1 MSTMW
6 LERLE
11 REMKLRGAVILFG
24 NTNDIIYNAQKAGR
38 YTSVVECVRDLAF
51 KSGYE
56 RVIMWNR
63 AEGGSMQ
70 DKGADSPSLLPD
82 MEHEEKPAEEQNGS
96 QYFTDDESVDQ
107 KTENTHK
114 YEKPAEF
121 FPFLRSCLGDKNG
134 GVAAIVDY
142 SDYLFGDGRSLSEEE
157 RNNIT
162 NMMIAISKSQ
172 DYGINFVRKDHI
184 GNLLILVTK
193 STGAIPPSVYVDNP
207 LVTTINV
214 PFPARD
220 EREAYVEKE
229 RNILKLSPGI
239 EQDNV
244 KDDFI
249 DALDGFSLKNI
260 AQIIKLSNQ
269 AEKPMNFEKLINL
282 YRYGEKKSPWEE
294 LSYEKL
300 KQAEEVLSARVKGQ
314 EAAVKK
320 VRDVII
326 RAYTGFAGLQHS
338 AKQKKPKGALFFVGP
353 TGVGKTE
360 LAKALAEFVFGDES
374 AYRRFDMSEY
384 AQEQSDQRLVGAPPG
399 YVGYE
404 KGGELTNAVKEKPF
418 CVLLFDEIEKA
429 HGRIMDKFLQ
439 ILEDGRL
446 TDGKGETVYFSET
459 FIIFTSNI
467 GVAEADIAKSAE
479 ETKKYFIE
487 KVRDHFVNELKRPEI
502 LNRIGDANI
511 VPFNFIQN
519 DEVLVAIGKSKFKPI
534 RDFIKECYKAD
545 IRFDDEEETFK
556 ALSRAVNKNNG
567 GRGMLNAME
576 QELINPLSD
585 FVFEE
590 KEKLERGGRM
600 ISVHLKPFSD
610 GTFTLYFDLD

>member
-1 MSTMW
+1 MSDMW
-6 LERLE
+6 LDRLE
-11 REMKLRGAVILFG
+11 REMKLRGAVILSG
-24 NTNDIIYNAQKAGR
+24 NTNDIILNPQRNGQ
-38 YTSVVECVRDLAF
+38 YTSVVDCVRDIAF
-51 KSGYE
+51 KNGYE

-63 AEGGSMQ
+63 AEGGSSWER
-70 DKGADSPSLLPD
+70 GASSPSGLEGIKVDEPEGGTDYD
-82 MEHEEKPAEEQNGS
+82 MGFGNEVQQS
-96 QYFTDDESVDQ
+96 
-107 KTENTHK
+107 NTNK
-114 YEKPAEF
+114 YADPKEF
-121 FPFLRSCLGDKNG
+121 FPQLRSWLGKKSG
-134 GVAAIVDY
+134 GTAAIVDY
-142 SDYLFGDGRSLSEEE
+142 SDYLFGDGRSLSDEE

-162 NMMIAISKSQ
+162 NMMIAIVKSQ
-172 DYGINFVRKDHI
+172 DYGLNFVRDN
-184 GNLLILVTK
+184 GNLLVLIAKNSAML
-193 STGAIPPSVYVDNP
+193 PPSVYVDNP
-207 LVTTINV
+207 LVATINV
-214 PFPARD
+214 PLPARD
-220 EREAYVEKE
+220 ERAKYVDKDM
-229 RNILKLSPGI
+229 NLLKLSPGI
-239 EQDNV
+239 EDKTV
-244 KDDFI
+244 KDNFI
-249 DALDGFSLKNI
+249 DALDGFSLINI

-269 AEKPMNFEKLINL
+269 MPERMNFEKLINL

-300 KQAEEVLSARVKGQ
+300 KTAKETLGKRVKGQ
-314 EAAVKK
+314 DEAVQK

-360 LAKALAEFVFGDES
+360 LAKSLAEFVFGDES

-384 AQEQSDQRLVGAPPG
+384 AHEQSDQRLVGAPPG

-467 GVAEADIAKSAE
+467 GAAGADIAWNAE
-479 ETKKYFIE
+479 QTRQYFISE
-487 KVRDHFVNELKRPEI
+487 VKKHFVETLKRPEI

-519 DEVLVAIGKSKFKPI
+519 DEVLVAIGKSKFTPI
-534 RDFIKECYKAD
+534 KSFIKERYKAD
-545 IRFDDEEETFK
+545 IRFDDEEAVFA
-556 ALSRAVNKNNG
+556 ALGRSVNKANG

-576 QELINPLSD
+576 QKLINPLSD
-585 FVFEE
+585 FVFEKME
-590 KEKLERGGRM
+590 SLMRGGRT
-600 ISVHLKPFSD
+600 IQVDIDKTPSGEVELDFHLD
-610 GTFTLYFDLD
+610 

>member
-1 MSTMW
+1 MSDMW

-24 NTNDIIYNAQKAGR
+24 NTNDIILNPQKAGQ
-38 YTSVVECVRDLAF
+38 YTSVVDCVRDIAF

-56 RVIMWNR
+56 RVIIWNR
-63 AEGGSMQ
+63 AEGGISWER
-70 DKGADSPSLLPD
+70 GASYSSGLEGTEVEEPEGGDEYNMGSGGD
-82 MEHEEKPAEEQNGS
+82 EHRAGTK
-96 QYFTDDESVDQ
+96 
-107 KTENTHK
+107 K
-114 YEKPAEF
+114 YADPKEF
-121 FPFLRSCLGDKNG
+121 FPWLRSLLENKSG
-134 GVAAIVDY
+134 GTAAIVDY
-142 SDYLFGDGRSLSEEE
+142 SDYLFGDGRSLSDEE

-162 NMMIAISKSQ
+162 NMMIAIAKSQ
-172 DYGINFVRKDHI
+172 DYGLNFVENN
-184 GNLLILVTK
+184 GNLLVLIAKTTAML
-193 STGAIPPSVYVDNP
+193 PPSVYVDNP
-207 LVTTINV
+207 LVATINV
-214 PFPARD
+214 PLPARD
-220 EREAYVEKE
+220 ERAKYVDKDI
-229 RNILKLSPGI
+229 NLLKLSPGI
-239 EQDNV
+239 EDKSV
-244 KDDFI
+244 KDNFI

-269 AEKPMNFEKLINL
+269 APERMNFEKLINL

-300 KQAEEVLSARVKGQ
+300 KTAKETLGQRVKGQ
-314 EAAVKK
+314 DEAVQK

-360 LAKALAEFVFGDES
+360 LAKSLAEFIFGDES

-384 AQEQSDQRLVGAPPG
+384 AHEQSDQRLVGAPPG

-467 GVAEADIAKSAE
+467 GAAGADIALNAE
-479 ETKKYFIE
+479 QTRQYFISE
-487 KVRDHFVNELKRPEI
+487 VKKHFVETLKRPEI

-519 DEVLVAIGKSKFKPI
+519 DEVLVAIGKSKFAPI
-534 RDFIKECYKAD
+534 KSFIKERYKAD
-545 IRFDDEEETFK
+545 IRFNDEEAVFAALERSADK
-556 ALSRAVNKNNG
+556 ANG
-567 GRGMLNAME
+567 GRGMLNVME
-576 QELINPLSD
+576 QKLINPLSD
-585 FVFEE
+585 FVFEKME
-590 KEKLERGGRM
+590 SLARGGRK
-600 ISVHLKPFSD
+600 IQVDIDETPSGEVELDFHLD
-610 GTFTLYFDLD
+610 

>member
-1 MSTMW
+1 MW
-6 LERLE
+6 LDRLE
-11 REMKLRGAVILFG
+11 REMKLRGAVILSG
-24 NTNDIIYNAQKAGR
+24 NTNDIILNPQKAGQ
-38 YTSVVECVRDLAF
+38 YTSVVDCVRDIAF

-63 AEGGSMQ
+63 AEGGSSWER
-70 DKGADSPSLLPD
+70 GASSPTGLEGMKVD
-82 MEHEEKPAEEQNGS
+82 EAEGGKEYDIGVKLSNNNKKYSDPKDFFVQLR
-96 QYFTDDESVDQ
+96 TWL
-107 KTENTHK
+107 ENK
-114 YEKPAEF
+114 
-121 FPFLRSCLGDKNG
+121 SG
-134 GVAAIVDY
+134 GTAAIVDY
-142 SDYLFGDGRSLSEEE
+142 SDYLFGDGRSLSDEE

-172 DYGINFVRKDHI
+172 DYGLNFVSDN
-184 GNLLILVTK
+184 GNLLVLIAKTTAML
-193 STGAIPPSVYVDNP
+193 PPSVYVDNP
-207 LVTTINV
+207 LVATINV
-214 PFPARD
+214 PMPARD
-220 EREAYVEKE
+220 ERAKYVEKDI
-229 RNILKLSPGI
+229 NLLKLSPGI
-239 EQDNV
+239 EDKAV
-244 KDDFI
+244 KDNFI

-269 AEKPMNFEKLINL
+269 TPERMNFEKLINL

-294 LSYEKL
+294 LSAEKL
-300 KQAEEVLSARVKGQ
+300 KTATEVLGQRVKGQ
-314 EAAVKK
+314 DEAVQK

-360 LAKALAEFVFGDES
+360 LAKSLAEFVFGDES

-384 AQEQSDQRLVGAPPG
+384 AHEQSDQRLVGAPPG

-404 KGGELTNAVKEKPF
+404 KGGELTNAVKERPF

-467 GVAEADIAKSAE
+467 GAADAEIEWDAE
-479 ETKKYFIE
+479 QTRRHFID
-487 KVRDHFVNELKRPEI
+487 KVTDHFVKELKRPEI
-502 LNRIGDANI
+502 LNRIGEANI

-519 DEVLVAIGKSKFKPI
+519 DDVLVAIGKSKFKPI
-534 RDFIKECYKAD
+534 RDFIKERYKAE
-545 IRFDDEEETFK
+545 IRFDDEEEAFA
-556 ALSRAVNKNNG
+556 ALGSGANKKNG

-576 QELINPLSD
+576 QKLINPLSD
-585 FVFEE
+585 FVFEKME
-590 KEKLERGGRM
+590 NLMRGGR
-600 ISVHLKPFSD
+600 IIKVSIDKIPGGEVE
-610 GTFTLYFDLD
+610 FDFYLE

>member
-1 MSTMW
+1 MSDMW
-6 LERLE
+6 LDRLE

-24 NTNDIIYNAQKAGR
+24 NTNDMIRNPQKYGS
-38 YTSVVECVRDLAF
+38 YTSVVECVRDMAF

-63 AEGGSMQ
+63 AEGGSMWEN
-70 DKGADSPSLLPD
+70 GADSPSDLPE
-82 MEHEEKPAEEQNGS
+82 MKEEEVQNG
-96 QYFTDDESVDQ
+96 
-107 KTENTHK
+107 KTFDLGPGFVEPKTNTK
-114 YEKPAEF
+114 YAEPNEF
-121 FPFLRSCLGDKNG
+121 FPNLRSLLGDRNG
-134 GVAAIVDY
+134 GVAAIIDY
-142 SDYLFGDGRSLSEEE
+142 SDYLFGDGRSLSEAE
-157 RNNIT
+157 RKNIT
-162 NMMIAISKSQ
+162 DMMIAISRSQ
-172 DYGINFVRKDHI
+172 EYGLHFADTDYI

-214 PFPARD
+214 PLPARE
-220 EREAYVEKE
+220 EREAYVDKEK
-229 RNILKLSPGI
+229 NILKLSPGI
-239 EQDNV
+239 GQDNV

-269 AEKPMNFEKLINL
+269 PKDPMNFEKLINL

-300 KQAEEVLSARVKGQ
+300 KQTEEVLGARVKGQ
-314 EAAVKK
+314 EGAVKK

-467 GVAEADIAKSAE
+467 GAAGADISMSAE
-479 ETKKYFIE
+479 ETKKYFIGE
-487 KVRDHFVNELKRPEI
+487 VTKHFVEELKRPEI

-519 DEVLVAIGKSKFKPI
+519 DDVLVAIGKSKFKPI
-534 RDFIKECYKAD
+534 RALIKERYKAD
-545 IRFDDEEETFK
+545 IRFDDEK
-556 ALSRAVNKNNG
+556 AVFEWLSRTVNKNNG

-576 QELINPLSD
+576 QHLVNPLSD

-590 KEKLERGGRM
+590 KERLEKGGR
-600 ISVHLKPFSD
+600 IICVRLQNLKD
-610 GTFTLYFDLD
+610 GTFYLDFKLE

>member
-1 MSTMW
+1 MSDMW
-6 LERLE
+6 LDRLE
-11 REMKLRGAVILFG
+11 REMKLRGAVILSG
-24 NTNDIIYNAQKAGR
+24 NTNDIILNPQKAGQ
-38 YTSVVECVRDLAF
+38 YTSVVDCVRDIAF

-63 AEGGSMQ
+63 AEGGISWERGASSPTGLDGVKVEEPEGGIDYDMGPGNEIEQ
-70 DKGADSPSLLPD
+70 SNANNTYDKPS
-82 MEHEEKPAEEQNGS
+82 
-96 QYFTDDESVDQ
+96 
-107 KTENTHK
+107 
-114 YEKPAEF
+114 EF
-121 FPFLRSCLGDKNG
+121 FPQLRSWLENKSG
-134 GVAAIVDY
+134 GTAAIVDY
-142 SDYLFGDGRSLSEEE
+142 SDYLFGDGRSLSDEE

-162 NMMIAISKSQ
+162 NMMIAITKSQ
-172 DYGINFVRKDHI
+172 DYGFKFVEDN
-184 GNLLILVTK
+184 GNLLVLITK
-193 STGAIPPSVYVDNP
+193 TTAMLPPSVYADNP
-207 LVTTINV
+207 LVATINV
-214 PFPARD
+214 PMPARN
-220 EREAYVEKE
+220 EREKYVTGES
-229 RNILKLSPGI
+229 RLLKLSPGI
-239 EQDNV
+239 EDESV
-244 KDDFI
+244 KDNFI

-269 AEKPMNFEKLINL
+269 TSESMSFEKLINL

-294 LSYEKL
+294 LSYGKL
-300 KQAEEVLSARVKGQ
+300 KTAREALGERVKGQ
-314 EAAVKK
+314 DEAVQK

-360 LAKALAEFVFGDES
+360 LAKSLAEFVFGDES

-384 AQEQSDQRLVGAPPG
+384 AHEQSDQRLVGAPPG

-467 GVAEADIAKSAE
+467 GAADADVKWDAEQTRKH
-479 ETKKYFIE
+479 FIE
-487 KVRDHFVNELKRPEI
+487 KVKVHFINELKRPEI
-502 LNRIGDANI
+502 LNRIGDANV

-519 DEVLVAIGKSKFKPI
+519 DQVLIAIGKSKFKPI
-534 RDFIKECYKAD
+534 RDFIKERYKAD
-545 IRFDDEEETFK
+545 IRFDDEDGAFAE
-556 ALSRAVNKNNG
+556 LGRSVNKANG

-576 QELINPLSD
+576 QKLINPLSD
-585 FVFEE
+585 FVFEKME
-590 KEKLERGGRM
+590 SLMRGGRT
-600 ISVHLKPFSD
+600 IKVGIDEVPNGDGEFDFHLD
-610 GTFTLYFDLD
+610 

>member
-1 MSTMW
+1 MSDMW
-6 LERLE
+6 LDRLE
-11 REMKLRGAVILFG
+11 REMKLRGAVILSG
-24 NTNDIIYNAQKAGR
+24 NTNDIILNPQKAGQ
-38 YTSVVECVRDLAF
+38 YTSVVDCVRDIAF

-63 AEGGSMQ
+63 AEGGSSWER
-70 DKGADSPSLLPD
+70 GASSPTGLEGMKVD
-82 MEHEEKPAEEQNGS
+82 EAEGGEE
-96 QYFTDDESVDQ
+96 YDIRV
-107 KTENTHK
+107 KTSNNNKKYSDPKDFFVQLRTWLENK
-114 YEKPAEF
+114 
-121 FPFLRSCLGDKNG
+121 SG
-134 GVAAIVDY
+134 GTAAIVDY
-142 SDYLFGDGRSLSEEE
+142 SDYLFGDGRSLSDEE

-172 DYGINFVRKDHI
+172 DYGLNFVSDN
-184 GNLLILVTK
+184 GNLLVLIAKTTAML
-193 STGAIPPSVYVDNP
+193 PPSVYVDNP
-207 LVTTINV
+207 LVATINV
-214 PFPARD
+214 PMPARD
-220 EREAYVEKE
+220 ERAKYVEKDI
-229 RNILKLSPGI
+229 NLLKLSPGI
-239 EQDNV
+239 EDKAV
-244 KDDFI
+244 KDNFI

-269 AEKPMNFEKLINL
+269 TPERMNFEKLINL

-294 LSYEKL
+294 LSAEKL
-300 KQAEEVLSARVKGQ
+300 KTATEVLGQRVKGQ
-314 EAAVKK
+314 DEAVQK

-360 LAKALAEFVFGDES
+360 LAKSLAEFVFGDES

-384 AQEQSDQRLVGAPPG
+384 AHEQSDQRLVGAPPG

-404 KGGELTNAVKEKPF
+404 KGGELTNAVKERPF

-467 GVAEADIAKSAE
+467 GAADANIKWDAEQ
-479 ETKKYFIE
+479 TRRHFID
-487 KVRDHFVNELKRPEI
+487 KVTDHFVKELKRPEI
-502 LNRIGDANI
+502 LNRIGEANI

-519 DEVLVAIGKSKFKPI
+519 DDVLVAIGKSKFKPI
-534 RDFIKECYKAD
+534 RDFIKERYKAE
-545 IRFDDEEETFK
+545 IRFDDEEEAFA
-556 ALSRAVNKNNG
+556 ALGSGANKENG

-576 QELINPLSD
+576 QKLINPLSD
-585 FVFEE
+585 FVFEKME
-590 KEKLERGGRM
+590 NLMRGGR
-600 ISVHLKPFSD
+600 IIKVSIDKIPGGGVE
-610 GTFTLYFDLD
+610 FDFYLE

>member
-1 MSTMW
+1 MSVMW
-6 LERLE
+6 LDRLE
-11 REMKLRGAVILFG
+11 REMKLRGAVILSG
-24 NTNDIIYNAQKAGR
+24 NTNDIILNPQKAGQ
-38 YTSVVECVRDLAF
+38 YTSVVDCVRDMAF

-63 AEGGSMQ
+63 AEGGSSWER
-70 DKGADSPSLLPD
+70 GASSPTGLEGMKVDEPEGGTD
-82 MEHEEKPAEEQNGS
+82 YDVDNYFEQSNANKKYDNPKDFFA
-96 QYFTDDESVDQ
+96 QLRTWL
-107 KTENTHK
+107 ENK
-114 YEKPAEF
+114 
-121 FPFLRSCLGDKNG
+121 SG
-134 GVAAIVDY
+134 GTAAIVDY
-142 SDYLFGDGRSLSEEE
+142 SDYLFGDGRSLSDEE

-162 NMMIAISKSQ
+162 NMMIAIDKSR
-172 DYGINFVRKDHI
+172 DYGLNFVRDT
-184 GNLLILVTK
+184 GNLLVLIGKTTAMV
-193 STGAIPPSVYVDNP
+193 PPSVYVDNP
-207 LVTTINV
+207 LVATINV
-214 PFPARD
+214 PMPARD
-220 EREAYVEKE
+220 ERAKYVE
-229 RNILKLSPGI
+229 RDINLLKLSPGI
-239 EQDNV
+239 ENKTV
-244 KDDFI
+244 KDNFI

-269 AEKPMNFEKLINL
+269 TNERMSFEKLINL

-300 KQAEEVLSARVKGQ
+300 KTVTETLGQRVKGQ
-314 EAAVKK
+314 DEAVKK

-338 AKQKKPKGALFFVGP
+338 TKQKKPKGSLFFVGP

-360 LAKALAEFVFGDES
+360 LAKSLAEFVFGDES

-384 AQEQSDQRLVGAPPG
+384 AHEQSDQRLVGAPPG

-467 GVAEADIAKSAE
+467 GAADANIIWNAE
-479 ETKKYFIE
+479 ETRKHFIG
-487 KVRDHFVNELKRPEI
+487 KVTDHFVTELKRPEI
-502 LNRIGDANI
+502 LNRIGEANI

-519 DEVLVAIGKSKFKPI
+519 DDVLIAIGKSKFKPI
-534 RDFIKECYKAD
+534 REFIKERYKAE
-545 IRFDDEEETFK
+545 ICFEDEEAAFAT
-556 ALSRAVNKNNG
+556 LGSSVNKANG

-576 QELINPLSD
+576 QQLINPLSD
-585 FVFEE
+585 FVFE
-590 KEKLERGGRM
+590 KMEKLMRGGRK
-600 ISVHLKPFSD
+600 IIVGIDKTPQGGVEF
-610 GTFTLYFDLD
+610 YFRLE

>member
-1 MSTMW
+1 MSDMW
-6 LERLE
+6 LDRLE
-11 REMKLRGAVILFG
+11 REMRLRGAVILSG
-24 NTNDIIYNAQKAGR
+24 NTNDIILNPQKAGQ
-38 YTSVVECVRDLAF
+38 YTSVVDCVRDIAF

-63 AEGGSMQ
+63 AEGGCSWER
-70 DKGADSPSLLPD
+70 GASSPTGLEGMKVDEPEGGTDYDTGLGNEIEQSNANKKYT
-82 MEHEEKPAEEQNGS
+82 KPS
-96 QYFTDDESVDQ
+96 
-107 KTENTHK
+107 
-114 YEKPAEF
+114 EF
-121 FPFLRSCLGDKNG
+121 FPQLRLWLENKSG
-134 GVAAIVDY
+134 GTAAIVDY
-142 SDYLFGDGRSLSEEE
+142 SDYLFGDGRSLSDEE

-162 NMMIAISKSQ
+162 NMMIGIAKSQ
-172 DYGINFVRKDHI
+172 DYGLNFVRDN
-184 GNLLILVTK
+184 GNLLVLVAKT
-193 STGAIPPSVYVDNP
+193 TAMLPPSVYVDNP
-207 LVTTINV
+207 LVATINV
-214 PFPARD
+214 PMPARD
-220 EREAYVEKE
+220 ERAKYVEKDI
-229 RNILKLSPGI
+229 NLLKLSPGI
-239 EQDNV
+239 GDKTV
-244 KDDFI
+244 KDNFI

-269 AEKPMNFEKLINL
+269 IPERMSFEKLINL

-300 KQAEEVLSARVKGQ
+300 KTAKETLGQRVKGQ
-314 EAAVKK
+314 NEAVQK

-360 LAKALAEFVFGDES
+360 LAKSLAEFVFGDES

-384 AQEQSDQRLVGAPPG
+384 AHEQSDQRLVGAPPG

-467 GVAEADIAKSAE
+467 GAAGTDINQDAEQ
-479 ETKKYFIE
+479 TRQYFIWE
-487 KVRDHFVNELKRPEI
+487 VKKHFIEELKRPEI

-519 DEVLVAIGKSKFKPI
+519 DDVLVAIGKSKFNPI
-534 RDFIKECYKAD
+534 RDFIKERYKAS
-545 IRFDDEEETFK
+545 IRFDDEEAAFA
-556 ALSRAVNKNNG
+556 ALGRSVNKANG

-576 QELINPLSD
+576 QKLINPLSD
-585 FVFEE
+585 FVFEKME
-590 KEKLERGGRM
+590 SLMRGGR
-600 ISVHLKPFSD
+600 IIQV
-610 GTFTLYFDLD
+610 DLDKVPGGNVEFHFHLD

>member
-1 MSTMW
+1 MSDMW
-6 LERLE
+6 LDRLE
-11 REMKLRGAVILFG
+11 REMKLRGAVILSG
-24 NTNDIIYNAQKAGR
+24 NTNDIIINPQRNGQ
-38 YTSVVECVRDLAF
+38 YTSVVDCVRDIAF
-51 KSGYE
+51 KNGYE

-63 AEGGSMQ
+63 AEGGSSWER
-70 DKGADSPSLLPD
+70 GASSPSGLEGIKVDEPEGGTDYD
-82 MEHEEKPAEEQNGS
+82 MGFGNEVRQS
-96 QYFTDDESVDQ
+96 
-107 KTENTHK
+107 NTNK
-114 YEKPAEF
+114 YADPKEF
-121 FPFLRSCLGDKNG
+121 FPQLRSWLENKSG
-134 GVAAIVDY
+134 GTAAIVDY
-142 SDYLFGDGRSLSEEE
+142 SDYLFGDGRSLSDEE

-162 NMMIAISKSQ
+162 NMMIAIVKSQ
-172 DYGINFVRKDHI
+172 DYGLNFVKDN
-184 GNLLILVTK
+184 GNLLVLIAKNSAML
-193 STGAIPPSVYVDNP
+193 PPSVYVDNP
-207 LVTTINV
+207 LVATINV
-214 PFPARD
+214 PLPARD
-220 EREAYVEKE
+220 ERAKYVDTDI
-229 RNILKLSPGI
+229 NLLKLSPGI
-239 EQDNV
+239 EDKTV
-244 KDDFI
+244 KDNFI

-269 AEKPMNFEKLINL
+269 MPERMNFEKLINL

-300 KQAEEVLSARVKGQ
+300 KTAKETLGQRVKGQ
-314 EAAVKK
+314 DEAVQK

-360 LAKALAEFVFGDES
+360 LAKSLAEFVFGDES

-384 AQEQSDQRLVGAPPG
+384 AHEQSDQRLVGAPPG

-467 GVAEADIAKSAE
+467 GAAGADIAWNAE
-479 ETKKYFIE
+479 QTRQYFISE
-487 KVRDHFVNELKRPEI
+487 VKKHFVETLKRPEI

-519 DEVLVAIGKSKFKPI
+519 DEVLVAIGKSKFTPI
-534 RDFIKECYKAD
+534 KSFIKERYKAD
-545 IRFDDEEETFK
+545 IRFDDEDAVFA
-556 ALSRAVNKNNG
+556 ALGRSVNKANG

-576 QELINPLSD
+576 QKLINPLSD
-585 FVFEE
+585 FVFEKME
-590 KEKLERGGRM
+590 SLMRGGRT
-600 ISVHLKPFSD
+600 IQVDIDKTPSGEVELDFHLD
-610 GTFTLYFDLD
+610 

>member
-1 MSTMW
+1 MSDMW
-6 LERLE
+6 LDRLE
-11 REMKLRGAVILFG
+11 REMKLRGAVILSG
-24 NTNDIIYNAQKAGR
+24 NTNDIILNPQKAGQ
-38 YTSVVECVRDLAF
+38 YTSVVDCVRDIAF

-63 AEGGSMQ
+63 AEGGSSWER
-70 DKGADSPSLLPD
+70 GASSPTGLEGMKVD
-82 MEHEEKPAEEQNGS
+82 EAEGGKEYDIRVKSSNNNKKYSDPKDFFVQLR
-96 QYFTDDESVDQ
+96 TWL
-107 KTENTHK
+107 ENK
-114 YEKPAEF
+114 
-121 FPFLRSCLGDKNG
+121 SG
-134 GVAAIVDY
+134 GTAAIVDY
-142 SDYLFGDGRSLSEEE
+142 SDYLFGDGRSLSDEE

-172 DYGINFVRKDHI
+172 DYGLNFVSDN
-184 GNLLILVTK
+184 GNLLVLIAKTTAML
-193 STGAIPPSVYVDNP
+193 PPSVYVDNP
-207 LVTTINV
+207 LVATINV
-214 PFPARD
+214 PMPARD
-220 EREAYVEKE
+220 ERAKYVEKDI
-229 RNILKLSPGI
+229 NLLKLSPGI
-239 EQDNV
+239 EDKAV
-244 KDDFI
+244 KDNFI

-269 AEKPMNFEKLINL
+269 TPERMNFEKLINL

-294 LSYEKL
+294 LSAEKL
-300 KQAEEVLSARVKGQ
+300 KTATEVLGQRVKGQ
-314 EAAVKK
+314 DEAVQK

-360 LAKALAEFVFGDES
+360 LAKSLAEFVFGDES

-384 AQEQSDQRLVGAPPG
+384 AHEQSDQRLVGAPPG

-404 KGGELTNAVKEKPF
+404 KGGELTNAVKERPF

-467 GVAEADIAKSAE
+467 GAADADIKCDAE
-479 ETKKYFIE
+479 QTRRYFID
-487 KVRDHFVNELKRPEI
+487 KVTEHFVKELKRPEI
-502 LNRIGDANI
+502 LNRIGEANI

-519 DEVLVAIGKSKFKPI
+519 DDVLVAIGKSKFKPI
-534 RDFIKECYKAD
+534 RDFIKERYKAE
-545 IRFDDEEETFK
+545 IRFDDEEEAFA
-556 ALSRAVNKNNG
+556 ALGSGANKKNG

-576 QELINPLSD
+576 QKLINPLSD
-585 FVFEE
+585 FVFEKME
-590 KEKLERGGRM
+590 NLMRGGR
-600 ISVHLKPFSD
+600 IIKVSIDKIPGGGVEFDFS
-610 GTFTLYFDLD
+610 LE

>member
-1 MSTMW
+1 MGNMW
-6 LERLE
+6 LDRLE
-11 REMKLRGAVILFG
+11 REMKLRGAVILYG
-24 NTNDIIYNAQKAGR
+24 NTNDIILNPQKSGK
-38 YTSVVECVRDLAF
+38 YTSVVECVRDIAF
-51 KSGYE
+51 KNGYG

-63 AEGGSMQ
+63 AEGGSSWENN
-70 DKGADSPSLLPD
+70 KSSPSGLEGIKIDEP
-82 MEHEEKPAEEQNGS
+82 EGG
-96 QYFTDDESVDQ
+96 TDYDIGLGNEVQQS
-107 KTENTHK
+107 NTNRYAAPK
-114 YEKPAEF
+114 EF
-121 FPFLRSCLGDKNG
+121 FPQLRSWLENKSG
-134 GVAAIVDY
+134 GTAVIIDY
-142 SDYLFGDGRSLSEEE
+142 SDYLFGDGRSLSDEE

-162 NMMIAISKSQ
+162 NMMIAIGKSQ
-172 DYGINFVRKDHI
+172 NYEHDFVSNN
-184 GNLLILVTK
+184 GNLLVLIAKTTAML
-193 STGAIPPSVYVDNP
+193 PPSVYVDNP
-207 LVTTINV
+207 LVATINV
-214 PFPARD
+214 PMPARD
-220 EREAYVEKE
+220 DRANYVEMEK
-229 RNILKLSPGI
+229 NCLKLNPGI
-239 EQDNV
+239 ADKTV
-244 KDDFI
+244 KDNFI

-260 AQIIKLSNQ
+260 AQIIKLSDQ
-269 AEKPMNFEKLINL
+269 IPDHMSFEKLINL

-300 KQAEEVLSARVKGQ
+300 KTAKEILGQRVKGQ
-314 EAAVKK
+314 DEAVQK

-338 AKQKKPKGALFFVGP
+338 TKQKKPKGALFFVGP

-360 LAKALAEFVFGDES
+360 LAKSLAEFVFGDES

-384 AQEQSDQRLVGAPPG
+384 AHEQSDQRLVGAPPG

-467 GVAEADIAKSAE
+467 GAAGADINQDSE
-479 ETKKYFIE
+479 QTRQYFIDE
-487 KVRDHFVNELKRPEI
+487 VKKHFIEELKRPEI

-519 DEVLVAIGKSKFKPI
+519 DDVLVAIGKSKFEPI
-534 RDFIKECYKAD
+534 RNFIKERYKAE
-545 IRFDDEEETFK
+545 ICFGDEKKVFE
-556 ALSRAVNKNNG
+556 ALGKSVNKANG

-576 QELINPLSD
+576 QKLINPLSD
-585 FVFEE
+585 FVFE
-590 KEKLERGGRM
+590 KKKILEPGGRT
-600 ISVHLKPFSD
+600 IQVDIDEVPNGEVEFDFHLE
-610 GTFTLYFDLD
+610 

>member
-1 MSTMW
+1 MSDMW
-6 LERLE
+6 LDRLE
-11 REMKLRGAVILFG
+11 REMKLRGAVILSG
-24 NTNDIIYNAQKAGR
+24 NTNDIILNPQKAGQ
-38 YTSVVECVRDLAF
+38 YTSVADCVRDIAF

-63 AEGGSMQ
+63 AEGGSSWER
-70 DKGADSPSLLPD
+70 GASSPSGLEGMKVDEPEGGTEYD
-82 MEHEEKPAEEQNGS
+82 MGFGNDAEQSNTPKYDKPS
-96 QYFTDDESVDQ
+96 D
-107 KTENTHK
+107 
-114 YEKPAEF
+114 F
-121 FPFLRSCLGDKNG
+121 FPYLRSLLENKSG
-134 GVAAIVDY
+134 GTAAIVDY
-142 SDYLFGDGRSLSEEE
+142 SDYLFGDGRSLSDEE

-162 NMMIAISKSQ
+162 NMMIAIARSQ
-172 DYGINFVRKDHI
+172 DYGLNFVRDN
-184 GNLLILVTK
+184 GNLLVLIAKT
-193 STGAIPPSVYVDNP
+193 TAMIPPSVYVDNP
-207 LVTTINV
+207 LVATINV
-214 PFPARD
+214 PMPGRD
-220 EREAYVEKE
+220 ERSKYVEKDI
-229 RNILKLSPGI
+229 NLLKLSPGV
-239 EQDNV
+239 EDKAV
-244 KDDFI
+244 KDNFI

-269 AEKPMNFEKLINL
+269 TPERMSFEKLINL

-300 KQAEEVLSARVKGQ
+300 KTAAETLGQRVKGQ
-314 EAAVKK
+314 DEAVKK

-360 LAKALAEFVFGDES
+360 LAKSLAEFVFGDES

-384 AQEQSDQRLVGAPPG
+384 AHEQSDQRLVGAPPG

-467 GVAEADIAKSAE
+467 GAADADINMNAE
-479 ETKKYFIE
+479 QMRKHFID
-487 KVRDHFVNELKRPEI
+487 KVTEHFVTELKRPEI
-502 LNRIGDANI
+502 LNRIGEANI
-511 VPFNFIQN
+511 VPFNFIQS
-519 DEVLVAIGKSKFKPI
+519 DAVLIAIGKSKFKPI
-534 RDFIKECYKAD
+534 RDFIKERYKAD
-545 IRFDDEEETFK
+545 IRFDDEDAAFA
-556 ALSRAVNKNNG
+556 ALGKSVNKANG

-576 QELINPLSD
+576 QKLINPLSD
-585 FVFEE
+585 FVFEKME
-590 KEKLERGGRM
+590 SLNRGGRT
-600 ISVHLKPFSD
+600 IQVDIDKVPGGGVEFDFHLD
-610 GTFTLYFDLD
+610 

>member
-1 MSTMW
+1 MSDMW
-6 LERLE
+6 LDRLE
-11 REMKLRGAVILFG
+11 REMKLRGAVILSG
-24 NTNDIIYNAQKAGR
+24 NTNDIILNPQKAGQ
-38 YTSVVECVRDLAF
+38 YTSVVDCVRDIAF

-63 AEGGSMQ
+63 AEGGSSWER
-70 DKGADSPSLLPD
+70 GASSPTGLEGMKVD
-82 MEHEEKPAEEQNGS
+82 EAEGGEEYDIGFKPSNDNKKYSDPKDFFVQLR
-96 QYFTDDESVDQ
+96 TWL
-107 KTENTHK
+107 ENK
-114 YEKPAEF
+114 
-121 FPFLRSCLGDKNG
+121 SG
-134 GVAAIVDY
+134 GTAAIVDY
-142 SDYLFGDGRSLSEEE
+142 SDYLFGDGRSLSDEE

-172 DYGINFVRKDHI
+172 DYGLNFVSDN
-184 GNLLILVTK
+184 GNLLVLIAKTTAML
-193 STGAIPPSVYVDNP
+193 PPSVYVDNP
-207 LVTTINV
+207 LVATINV
-214 PFPARD
+214 PMPARD
-220 EREAYVEKE
+220 ERAKYVEKDI
-229 RNILKLSPGI
+229 NLLKLSPGI
-239 EQDNV
+239 EDKAV
-244 KDDFI
+244 KDNFI

-269 AEKPMNFEKLINL
+269 TPERMNFEKLINL

-294 LSYEKL
+294 LSAEKL
-300 KQAEEVLSARVKGQ
+300 KTATEVLGQRVKGQ
-314 EAAVKK
+314 DEAVQK

-360 LAKALAEFVFGDES
+360 LAKSLAEFVFGDES

-384 AQEQSDQRLVGAPPG
+384 AHEQSDQRLVGAPPG

-404 KGGELTNAVKEKPF
+404 KGGELTNAVKERPF

-467 GVAEADIAKSAE
+467 GAADADIKWDAE
-479 ETKKYFIE
+479 QTRRHFIN
-487 KVRDHFVNELKRPEI
+487 KVTEHFVTELKRPEI
-502 LNRIGDANI
+502 LNRIGEANI

-519 DEVLVAIGKSKFKPI
+519 DDVLVAIGKSKFKPI
-534 RDFIKECYKAD
+534 RDFIKERYKAE
-545 IRFDDEEETFK
+545 IRFDDEEEAFA
-556 ALSRAVNKNNG
+556 ALGSGANKKNG

-576 QELINPLSD
+576 QKLINPLSD
-585 FVFEE
+585 FVFEKME
-590 KEKLERGGRM
+590 NLMRGGR
-600 ISVHLKPFSD
+600 IIKVSIDKIPGGGVE
-610 GTFTLYFDLD
+610 FDFYLE

>member
-1 MSTMW
+1 MSDMW
-6 LERLE
+6 LDRLE
-11 REMKLRGAVILFG
+11 REMKLRGAVILSG
-24 NTNDIIYNAQKAGR
+24 NTNDIILNPQKAGQ
-38 YTSVVECVRDLAF
+38 YTSVVDCVRDIAF

-56 RVIMWNR
+56 RVIIWNR
-63 AEGGSMQ
+63 AEGGSAWAR
-70 DKGADSPSLLPD
+70 GASAPTGLEGVKVEEPEGGVAYDMGLGNEIEQSNANNKYAKPS
-82 MEHEEKPAEEQNGS
+82 
-96 QYFTDDESVDQ
+96 
-107 KTENTHK
+107 
-114 YEKPAEF
+114 EF
-121 FPFLRSCLGDKNG
+121 FPQLRSWLENKSG
-134 GVAAIVDY
+134 GTAAIVDY
-142 SDYLFGDGRSLSEEE
+142 SDYLFGDGRSLSDEE

-162 NMMIAISKSQ
+162 NMMIAITKSQ
-172 DYGINFVRKDHI
+172 DYGLNFVEDN
-184 GNLLILVTK
+184 GNLLVLITK
-193 STGAIPPSVYVDNP
+193 TTSMLPPSVYVDNP
-207 LVTTINV
+207 LVATINV
-214 PFPARD
+214 PMPARD
-220 EREAYVEKE
+220 ERKKYVTGES
-229 RNILKLSPGI
+229 RLLKLSPGI
-239 EQDNV
+239 EDESV
-244 KDDFI
+244 KDNFI

-269 AEKPMNFEKLINL
+269 ISERMSFEKLINL

-300 KQAEEVLSARVKGQ
+300 KTAREALGQRVKGQ
-314 EAAVKK
+314 DEAVQK

-338 AKQKKPKGALFFVGP
+338 ARQKKPKGALFFVGP

-360 LAKALAEFVFGDES
+360 LAKSLAEFVFGDES

-384 AQEQSDQRLVGAPPG
+384 AHEQSDQRLVGAPPG

-467 GVAEADIAKSAE
+467 GAADADTNKDAMQ
-479 ETKKYFIE
+479 TRQYFIE
-487 KVRDHFVNELKRPEI
+487 EVKKHFVEELKRPEI

-519 DEVLVAIGKSKFKPI
+519 EQVLIAIGKSKFKPI
-534 RDFIKECYKAD
+534 RNFIKERYKAD
-545 IRFDDEEETFK
+545 IRFDDEDGAFAE
-556 ALSRAVNKNNG
+556 LGRSVNKANG

-576 QELINPLSD
+576 QKLINPLSD
-585 FVFEE
+585 FVFEKME
-590 KEKLERGGRM
+590 SLMRGGRT
-600 ISVHLKPFSD
+600 IKVGIDKVPNGDGEFDFHLD
-610 GTFTLYFDLD
+610 

>member
-1 MSTMW
+1 MSDMW
-6 LERLE
+6 LDRLE
-11 REMKLRGAVILFG
+11 REMKLRGAVILSG
-24 NTNDIIYNAQKAGR
+24 NTNDIILNPQRSGQ
-38 YTSVVECVRDLAF
+38 YTSVMDCVRDMAF

-56 RVIMWNR
+56 RVIIWNR
-63 AEGGSMQ
+63 AEGGSSWER
-70 DKGADSPSLLPD
+70 GASGPSGLEGIKVDEPEGGTEYD
-82 MEHEEKPAEEQNGS
+82 MGLG
-96 QYFTDDESVDQ
+96 DDVQ
-107 KTENTHK
+107 QPNTNK
-114 YEKPAEF
+114 YADPKEF
-121 FPFLRSCLGDKNG
+121 FPQLRTWLENKSG
-134 GVAAIVDY
+134 GTAAIVDY
-142 SDYLFGDGRSLSEEE
+142 SDYLFGDGRSLSDEE

-162 NMMIAISKSQ
+162 NMMIAITKSQ
-172 DYGINFVRKDHI
+172 DYGLNFVEDN
-184 GNLLILVTK
+184 GNLLVLIAKNTAML
-193 STGAIPPSVYVDNP
+193 PPSVYVDNP
-207 LVTTINV
+207 LVATINV
-214 PFPARD
+214 PMPSRD
-220 EREAYVEKE
+220 ERTKYVEKDK
-229 RNILKLSPGI
+229 NLLHLDPGI
-239 EQDNV
+239 EDKTVMDN
-244 KDDFI
+244 FI

-269 AEKPMNFEKLINL
+269 MPERMSFEKLINL

-300 KQAEEVLSARVKGQ
+300 RATKEFLGQRVKGQ
-314 EAAVKK
+314 DEAVQK

-338 AKQKKPKGALFFVGP
+338 TKQKKPKGALFFVGP

-360 LAKALAEFVFGDES
+360 LAKSLAEFVFGDES

-384 AQEQSDQRLVGAPPG
+384 AHEQSDQRLVGAPPG

-467 GVAEADIAKSAE
+467 GAADANITWNAEK
-479 ETKKYFIE
+479 TRKHFID
-487 KVRDHFVNELKRPEI
+487 KVSEHFVVELKRPEI
-502 LNRIGDANI
+502 LNRIGEANI

-519 DEVLVAIGKSKFKPI
+519 EDVLIAIGKSKFKPI
-534 RDFIKECYKAD
+534 RDFIKERYKAE
-545 IRFDDEEETFK
+545 IRFDDEEVAFA
-556 ALSRAVNKNNG
+556 ALGSGANKTNG

-576 QELINPLSD
+576 QKLINPLSD
-585 FVFEE
+585 FVFEKME
-590 KEKLERGGRM
+590 NVMRGGR
-600 ISVHLKPFSD
+600 IIRVGIDKTPSGEVEFDFS
-610 GTFTLYFDLD
+610 LD

>member
-1 MSTMW
+1 MSDMW
-6 LERLE
+6 LDRLE
-11 REMKLRGAVILFG
+11 REMKLRGAVILSG
-24 NTNDIIYNAQKAGR
+24 NTNDIILNPQKAGQ
-38 YTSVVECVRDLAF
+38 YTSVVDCVRDIAF

-63 AEGGSMQ
+63 AEGGSSWER
-70 DKGADSPSLLPD
+70 GASSPTGLEGMKVD
-82 MEHEEKPAEEQNGS
+82 EAEGGEE
-96 QYFTDDESVDQ
+96 YDIRV
-107 KTENTHK
+107 KTSNNNKKYSDPKDFFVQLRTWLENK
-114 YEKPAEF
+114 
-121 FPFLRSCLGDKNG
+121 SG
-134 GVAAIVDY
+134 GTAAIVDY
-142 SDYLFGDGRSLSEEE
+142 SDYLFGDGRSLSDEE

-172 DYGINFVRKDHI
+172 DYGLNFVSDN
-184 GNLLILVTK
+184 GNLLVLIAKTTAML
-193 STGAIPPSVYVDNP
+193 PPSVYVDNP
-207 LVTTINV
+207 LVATINV
-214 PFPARD
+214 PMPARD
-220 EREAYVEKE
+220 ERAKYVEKDI
-229 RNILKLSPGI
+229 NLLKLSPGI
-239 EQDNV
+239 EDKAV
-244 KDDFI
+244 KDNFI

-269 AEKPMNFEKLINL
+269 TPERMNFEKLINL

-294 LSYEKL
+294 LSAEKL
-300 KQAEEVLSARVKGQ
+300 KTATEVLGQRVKGQ
-314 EAAVKK
+314 DEAVQK

-360 LAKALAEFVFGDES
+360 LAKSLAEFVFGDES

-384 AQEQSDQRLVGAPPG
+384 AHEQSDQRLVGAPPG

-404 KGGELTNAVKEKPF
+404 KGGELTNAVKERPF

-467 GVAEADIAKSAE
+467 GAADAHIEWDAEQ
-479 ETKKYFIE
+479 TRRYFIE
-487 KVRDHFVNELKRPEI
+487 KVTDHFVKELKRPEI
-502 LNRIGDANI
+502 LNRIGEANI

-519 DEVLVAIGKSKFKPI
+519 DDVLVAIGKSKFKPI
-534 RDFIKECYKAD
+534 RDFIKERYKAE
-545 IRFDDEEETFK
+545 IRFDDEEEAFA
-556 ALSRAVNKNNG
+556 ALGSGANKENG

-576 QELINPLSD
+576 QKLINPLSD
-585 FVFEE
+585 FVFEKME
-590 KEKLERGGRM
+590 NLMRGGR
-600 ISVHLKPFSD
+600 IIKVSIDKIPGGGVE
-610 GTFTLYFDLD
+610 FDFYLE

>member
-1 MSTMW
+1 MSDMW
-6 LERLE
+6 LDRLE
-11 REMKLRGAVILFG
+11 REMKLRGAVILSG
-24 NTNDIIYNAQKAGR
+24 NTNDIILNPQKAGQ
-38 YTSVVECVRDLAF
+38 YTSVVDCVRDIAF

-63 AEGGSMQ
+63 AEGGSSWER
-70 DKGADSPSLLPD
+70 GASSPTGLEGMKVD
-82 MEHEEKPAEEQNGS
+82 EAEGGEE
-96 QYFTDDESVDQ
+96 YDIRV
-107 KTENTHK
+107 KTSNNNKKYSDPKDFFVQLRTWLENK
-114 YEKPAEF
+114 
-121 FPFLRSCLGDKNG
+121 SG
-134 GVAAIVDY
+134 GTAAIVDY
-142 SDYLFGDGRSLSEEE
+142 SDYLFGDGRSLSDEE

-172 DYGINFVRKDHI
+172 DYGLNFVSDN
-184 GNLLILVTK
+184 GNLLVLIAKTTAML
-193 STGAIPPSVYVDNP
+193 PPSVYVDNP
-207 LVTTINV
+207 LVATINV
-214 PFPARD
+214 PMPARD
-220 EREAYVEKE
+220 ERAKYVEKDI
-229 RNILKLSPGI
+229 NLLKLSPGI
-239 EQDNV
+239 EDKAV
-244 KDDFI
+244 KDNFI

-269 AEKPMNFEKLINL
+269 TPERMNFEKLINL

-294 LSYEKL
+294 LSAEKL
-300 KQAEEVLSARVKGQ
+300 KTATEVLGQRVKGQ
-314 EAAVKK
+314 DEAVQK

-360 LAKALAEFVFGDES
+360 LAKSLAEFVFGDES

-384 AQEQSDQRLVGAPPG
+384 AHEQSDQRLVGAPPG

-404 KGGELTNAVKEKPF
+404 KGGELTNAVKERPF

-467 GVAEADIAKSAE
+467 GAADADIKWDAE
-479 ETKKYFIE
+479 QTRRHFID
-487 KVRDHFVNELKRPEI
+487 KVTDHFVKELKRPEI
-502 LNRIGDANI
+502 LNRIGEANI

-519 DEVLVAIGKSKFKPI
+519 DDVLVAIGKSKFKPI
-534 RDFIKECYKAD
+534 RDFIKERYKAE
-545 IRFDDEEETFK
+545 IRFDDEEEAFA
-556 ALSRAVNKNNG
+556 ALGSGANKKNG

-576 QELINPLSD
+576 QKLINPLSD
-585 FVFEE
+585 FVFEKME
-590 KEKLERGGRM
+590 NLMRGGR
-600 ISVHLKPFSD
+600 IIKVSIDKIPGGGVE
-610 GTFTLYFDLD
+610 FDFYLE

>member
-1 MSTMW
+1 MSDMW
-6 LERLE
+6 LDRLE
-11 REMKLRGAVILFG
+11 REMKLRGAVILSG
-24 NTNDIIYNAQKAGR
+24 NTNDIILNPQKAGQ
-38 YTSVVECVRDLAF
+38 YTSVVDCVRDIAF

-63 AEGGSMQ
+63 AEGGSSWER
-70 DKGADSPSLLPD
+70 GASSPTGLEGMKVD
-82 MEHEEKPAEEQNGS
+82 EAEGGEE
-96 QYFTDDESVDQ
+96 YDIRV
-107 KTENTHK
+107 KTSNNNKKYSDPKDFFVQLRTWLENK
-114 YEKPAEF
+114 
-121 FPFLRSCLGDKNG
+121 SG
-134 GVAAIVDY
+134 GTAAIVDY
-142 SDYLFGDGRSLSEEE
+142 SDYLFGDGRSLSDEE

-172 DYGINFVRKDHI
+172 DYGLNFVSDN
-184 GNLLILVTK
+184 GNLLVLIAKTTAML
-193 STGAIPPSVYVDNP
+193 PPSVYVDNP
-207 LVTTINV
+207 LVATINV
-214 PFPARD
+214 PMPARD
-220 EREAYVEKE
+220 ERAKYVEKDI
-229 RNILKLSPGI
+229 NLLKLSPGI
-239 EQDNV
+239 EDKAV
-244 KDDFI
+244 KDNFI

-269 AEKPMNFEKLINL
+269 TPERMNFEKLINL

-294 LSYEKL
+294 LSAEKL
-300 KQAEEVLSARVKGQ
+300 KTATEVLGQRVKGQ
-314 EAAVKK
+314 DEAVQK

-360 LAKALAEFVFGDES
+360 LAKSLAEFVFGDES

-384 AQEQSDQRLVGAPPG
+384 AHEQSDQRLVGAPPG

-404 KGGELTNAVKEKPF
+404 KGGELTNAVKERPF

-467 GVAEADIAKSAE
+467 GAADADIKWDAE
-479 ETKKYFIE
+479 QTRRHFIE
-487 KVRDHFVNELKRPEI
+487 KVTDHFVKELKRPEI
-502 LNRIGDANI
+502 LNRIGEANI

-519 DEVLVAIGKSKFKPI
+519 DDVLVAIGKSKFKPI
-534 RDFIKECYKAD
+534 RDFIKERYKAE
-545 IRFDDEEETFK
+545 IRFDDEEEAFA
-556 ALSRAVNKNNG
+556 ALGSGANKENG

-576 QELINPLSD
+576 QKLINPLSD
-585 FVFEE
+585 FVFEKME
-590 KEKLERGGRM
+590 NLMRGGR
-600 ISVHLKPFSD
+600 IIKVSIDKIPGGGVE
-610 GTFTLYFDLD
+610 FDFYLE

>member
-1 MSTMW
+1 MSDMW
-6 LERLE
+6 LDRLE
-11 REMKLRGAVILFG
+11 REMKLRGAVILSG
-24 NTNDIIYNAQKAGR
+24 NTNDIILNPQKAGQ
-38 YTSVVECVRDLAF
+38 YTSVVDCVRDIAF

-63 AEGGSMQ
+63 AEGGSSWER
-70 DKGADSPSLLPD
+70 GASSPTGLEGMKVD
-82 MEHEEKPAEEQNGS
+82 EAEGGKEYDIRVKSSNNNKKYSDPKDFFVQLR
-96 QYFTDDESVDQ
+96 TWL
-107 KTENTHK
+107 ENK
-114 YEKPAEF
+114 
-121 FPFLRSCLGDKNG
+121 SG
-134 GVAAIVDY
+134 GTAAIVDY
-142 SDYLFGDGRSLSEEE
+142 SDYLFGDGRSLSDEE

-172 DYGINFVRKDHI
+172 DYGLNFVSDN
-184 GNLLILVTK
+184 GNLLVLIAKTTAML
-193 STGAIPPSVYVDNP
+193 PPSVYVDNP
-207 LVTTINV
+207 LVATINV
-214 PFPARD
+214 PMPARD
-220 EREAYVEKE
+220 ERAKYVEKDI
-229 RNILKLSPGI
+229 NLLKLSPGI
-239 EQDNV
+239 EDKAV
-244 KDDFI
+244 KDNFI

-269 AEKPMNFEKLINL
+269 TPERMNFEKLINL

-294 LSYEKL
+294 LSAEKL
-300 KQAEEVLSARVKGQ
+300 KTATEVLGQRVKGQ
-314 EAAVKK
+314 DEAVQK

-360 LAKALAEFVFGDES
+360 LAKSLAEFVFGDES

-384 AQEQSDQRLVGAPPG
+384 AHEQSDQRLVGAPPG

-404 KGGELTNAVKEKPF
+404 KGGELTNAVKERPF

-467 GVAEADIAKSAE
+467 GAADAEIEWDAE
-479 ETKKYFIE
+479 QTRRHFID
-487 KVRDHFVNELKRPEI
+487 KVTDHFVKELKRPEI
-502 LNRIGDANI
+502 LNRIGEANI

-519 DEVLVAIGKSKFKPI
+519 DDVLVAIGKSKFKPI
-534 RDFIKECYKAD
+534 RDFIKERYKAE
-545 IRFDDEEETFK
+545 IRFDDEEEAFA
-556 ALSRAVNKNNG
+556 ALGSGANKKNG

-576 QELINPLSD
+576 QKLINPLSD
-585 FVFEE
+585 FVFEKME
-590 KEKLERGGRM
+590 NLMRGGR
-600 ISVHLKPFSD
+600 IIKVSIDKIPGGEVE
-610 GTFTLYFDLD
+610 FDFYLE

>member
-1 MSTMW
+1 MSDMW
-6 LERLE
+6 LDRLE
-11 REMKLRGAVILFG
+11 REMKLRGAVILSG
-24 NTNDIIYNAQKAGR
+24 NTNDIILNPQKAGQ
-38 YTSVVECVRDLAF
+38 YTSVVDCVRDIAF

-63 AEGGSMQ
+63 AEGGSSWER
-70 DKGADSPSLLPD
+70 GASSPTGLEGMKVD
-82 MEHEEKPAEEQNGS
+82 EAEGGEE
-96 QYFTDDESVDQ
+96 YDIRV
-107 KTENTHK
+107 KTSNNNKKYSDPKDFFVQLRTWLENK
-114 YEKPAEF
+114 
-121 FPFLRSCLGDKNG
+121 SG
-134 GVAAIVDY
+134 GTAAIVDY
-142 SDYLFGDGRSLSEEE
+142 SDYLFGDGRSLSDEE

-172 DYGINFVRKDHI
+172 DYGLNFVSDN
-184 GNLLILVTK
+184 GNLLVLIAKTTAML
-193 STGAIPPSVYVDNP
+193 PPSVYVDNP
-207 LVTTINV
+207 LVATINV
-214 PFPARD
+214 PMPARD
-220 EREAYVEKE
+220 ERAKYVEKDI
-229 RNILKLSPGI
+229 NLLKLSPGI
-239 EQDNV
+239 EDKAV
-244 KDDFI
+244 KDNFI

-269 AEKPMNFEKLINL
+269 TPERMNFEKLINL

-294 LSYEKL
+294 LSAEKL
-300 KQAEEVLSARVKGQ
+300 KTATEVLGQRVKGQ
-314 EAAVKK
+314 DEAVQK

-360 LAKALAEFVFGDES
+360 LAKSLAEFVFGDES

-384 AQEQSDQRLVGAPPG
+384 AHEQSDQRLVGAPPG

-404 KGGELTNAVKEKPF
+404 KGGELTNAVKERPF

-467 GVAEADIAKSAE
+467 GAADAHIEWDAEQ
-479 ETKKYFIE
+479 TRRHFID
-487 KVRDHFVNELKRPEI
+487 KVTDHFVKELKRPEI
-502 LNRIGDANI
+502 LNRIGEANI

-519 DEVLVAIGKSKFKPI
+519 DDVLVAIGKSKFKPI
-534 RDFIKECYKAD
+534 RDFIKERYKAE
-545 IRFDDEEETFK
+545 IRFDDEEEAFA
-556 ALSRAVNKNNG
+556 ALGSGANKENG

-576 QELINPLSD
+576 QKLINPLSD
-585 FVFEE
+585 FVFEKME
-590 KEKLERGGRM
+590 NLMRGGR
-600 ISVHLKPFSD
+600 IIKVSIDKIPGGGVE
-610 GTFTLYFDLD
+610 FDFYLE

>member
-1 MSTMW
+1 MSDMW
-6 LERLE
+6 LDRLE
-11 REMKLRGAVILFG
+11 WEMRLRGAVILSG
-24 NTNDIIYNAQKAGR
+24 NTNDIILNPQKAGQ
-38 YTSVVECVRDLAF
+38 YTSVVDCVRDIAF

-63 AEGGSMQ
+63 AEGGSSWERGASSPTGMGLEGVNVEEP
-70 DKGADSPSLLPD
+70 KGGTDYDMGLSNETEQSNANNKYARPS
-82 MEHEEKPAEEQNGS
+82 
-96 QYFTDDESVDQ
+96 
-107 KTENTHK
+107 
-114 YEKPAEF
+114 EF
-121 FPFLRSCLGDKNG
+121 FPQLRLQLENKSG
-134 GVAAIVDY
+134 GTATIVDY
-142 SDYLFGDGRSLSEEE
+142 SDYLFGDGRSLSDEE

-162 NMMIAISKSQ
+162 NMMIGIAKSQ
-172 DYGINFVRKDHI
+172 DYGLNFARDN
-184 GNLLILVTK
+184 GNLLVLVAKT
-193 STGAIPPSVYVDNP
+193 TAMLPPSVYVDNP
-207 LVTTINV
+207 LVATINV
-214 PFPARD
+214 PMPARD
-220 EREAYVEKE
+220 ERAKYVEKDI
-229 RNILKLSPGI
+229 NLLKLSPGI
-239 EQDNV
+239 EDKTVRDN
-244 KDDFI
+244 FI

-260 AQIIKLSNQ
+260 AQIIKLSSQ
-269 AEKPMNFEKLINL
+269 IPERMSFEKIINL

-300 KQAEEVLSARVKGQ
+300 KTAKETLGQRVKGQ
-314 EAAVKK
+314 NEAVQK

-353 TGVGKTE
+353 TGVGKTD
-360 LAKALAEFVFGDES
+360 LAKSLAEFVFGDES

-384 AQEQSDQRLVGAPPG
+384 AHEQSDQRLVGAPPG

-467 GVAEADIAKSAE
+467 GAANADVNWDTE
-479 ETKKYFIE
+479 QTREYFIE
-487 KVRDHFVNELKRPEI
+487 KVKEHFINELKRPEI

-519 DEVLVAIGKSKFKPI
+519 DQVLVAIGKSKFTPI
-534 RDFIKECYKAD
+534 REFVKERYKAD
-545 IRFDDEEETFK
+545 IRFDDEDD
-556 ALSRAVNKNNG
+556 ALNALGKSVNKANG

-576 QELINPLSD
+576 QKLINPLSD
-585 FVFEE
+585 FVFEKME
-590 KEKLERGGRM
+590 TLERGGRT
-600 ISVHLKPFSD
+600 IKVNIEKTPH
-610 GTFTLYFDLD
+610 GEIEFDFCLD